1 METTTHPPS
10 FNPIDKKSRIFSLD
24 VLRGIAL
31 LGILLMNIN
40 GFGLAA
46 AYNDPTILGGDTGLN
61 LYTWMVSNLLFEG
74 TMRGLFSLLFGV
86 GMYIFLD
93 RLVQKG
99 AGIKAAD
106 IYFRRITWLLVFGL
120 IHAYLLL
127 WVGEILYNYALMGFL
142 VYSFRQMA
150 PKKLILAGIFL
161 FCMGT
166 LWNYHDYQVEKDR
179 SAKVYQAEIALASG
193 QELSKEL
200 QEAKDSWEERK
211 SETSPE
217 AMAKFTEEM
226 QKEYFSVMEHLAPI
240 IYDFNVNDPYK
251 LDLWDVLS
259 MMLIG
264 IALFKLGFLSGE
276 KPSYQY
282 GLMVLIGY
290 PIGIAINYYEMQL
303 VLDGQFSPLSFSQSN
318 ITYYWGRIFVV
329 MGHIGVIMLFCK
341 YPFFGWLKKS
351 LAAVGKM
358 ALTNYM
364 MHSVICMFVFTGVG
378 FGLFGQLERFE
389 LLYVVF
395 SIWIFQLLVSPI
407 WLNYF
412 QYGPMEWL
420 WRSLSYQKKQSFKI
434 PSTTIT
440 NKI

>member
-1 METTTHPPS
+1 METIANPPA
-10 FNPIDKKSRIFSLD
+10 FNPIEKKSRIFSLD

-40 GFGLAA
+40 GFGLAF

-166 LWNYHDYQVEKDR
+166 LWNYHDYRVEKDR
-179 SAKVYQAEIALASG
+179 SAKVEQAEVALASG

-226 QKEYFSVMEHLAPI
+226 QKGYFSVMKHLSPI

-251 LDLWDVLS
+251 LDVWDVLS

-276 KPSYQY
+276 KPAYIY
-282 GLMVLIGY
+282 WLMVLMGY

-318 ITYYWGRIFVV
+318 ITYYWGRVFVV
-329 MGHIGVIMLFCK
+329 MGHIGMVMLFCK
-341 YPFFGWLKKS
+341 YPFFGWLKTS

-395 SIWIFQLLVSPI
+395 FIWIFQLIVSPI
-407 WLNYF
+407 WLKFY

-420 WRSLSYQKKQSFKI
+420 WRTLSYQKKQSFKI
-434 PSTTIT
+434 PPVTIS
-440 NKI
+440 NQ